1 MVLGV
6 RRVRRVFRGFSFT
19 SELWTQNEWRG
30 LVSFNSPLLST
41 PSFQLVSTLLSEPL
55 FFPVLFPPFNPLFP
69 NLLFTLPTSL
79 PSANVHTFIK
89 VARPQSAA
97 PMSAQSPSWV
107 PGRDSTSM
115 GIQREGVF
123 RVLDSSA
130 ADAQSSTRSFKSKVE
145 DEIEGSGGI
154 DRGVADR

>member
-6 RRVRRVFRGFSFT
+6 RRVGRVFRVFSFI
-19 SELWTQNEWRG
+19 SELGTQNEWRG

-41 PSFQLVSTLLSEPL
+41 PSQLISTLSSKLH
-55 FFPVLFPPFNPLFP
+55 FFPLLFPPFNPLFP
-69 NLLFTLPTSL
+69 NPLFTLPTSL
-79 PSANVHTFIK
+79 PSANVHTFSK

-97 PMSAQSPSWV
+97 PMSAQSPSRV

-130 ADAQSSTRSFKSKVE
+130 ADAQSSTPFFQE
-145 DEIEGSGGI
+145 QG
-154 DRGVADR
+154 